1 MKLPGWKPTLL
12 VGAGLPLAASLVLQT
27 IKVVRSLRL
36 GRDFVSTAS
45 PFEQRPAKPS
55 LRVLIM
61 GDSTG
66 LGVGAQAGQSLAALL
81 AADRPDAEVLNV
93 SRSGA
98 RLGDIAHQLRQLPRA
113 RERWDLVLLHAGGND
128 IFRGTSPARM
138 RRDAETLLSKLVPLA
153 RHVVWLGPPNI
164 GLLPAF
170 VPPFSWLLSRRSV
183 LACALFKQC
192 ADRFGV
198 RFVDFCEPR
207 DKAFFSADPERYIA
221 SDQVHPTEETYRHCY
236 GLLKQSLPDLD
247 LLRAAV
253 DGASGGTL
261 DIGLVETRA
270 TGAVSSGL
278 GTDSGPD
285 RSTFS
290 EAGPPFAPA
299 G

>member
-1 MKLPGWKPTLL
+1 MRLPGWKPTLL
-12 VGAGLPLAASLVLQT
+12 AGAVLPLAGALVLQT
-27 IKVVRSLRL
+27 VKVMRSLRL
-36 GRDFVSTAS
+36 SRDIVSAAT
-45 PFEQRPAKPS
+45 PFEQRPAEPS

-98 RLGDIAHQLRQLPRA
+98 RLGDVATQLRHLPRSDQL
-113 RERWDLVLLHAGGND
+113 WDLVLLHAGGND

-138 RRDAETLLSKLVPLA
+138 RRDAEELLSKLVPRA
-153 RHVVWLGPPNI
+153 RHVVWLGPPNV

-170 VPPFSWLLSRRSV
+170 VPPFSWLLSRRSM

-207 DKAFFSADPERYIA
+207 DKTFFSNDHERFIA
-221 SDQVHPTEETYRHCY
+221 RDQVHPTHESYRHCY

-247 LLRAAV
+247 SPHVAV
-253 DGASGGTL
+253 EVEVDTAVVRHLYLVKTGATMPVSG
-261 DIGLVETRA
+261 DRA
-270 TGAVSSGL
+270 TLS
-278 GTDSGPD
+278 D
-285 RSTFS
+285 
-290 EAGPPFAPA
+290 AGPPFAPA
-299 G
+299 T